1 MSKLPERDRPLL
13 VGKDLDGQVKS
24 FLPDLRSSGGMV
36 SSAIPIAAAKDIV
49 LAKDANLLAENG
61 GSINL
66 TNDWWSGCSTEWDLL
81 NREQQQS
88 SK

>member
-1 MSKLPERDRPLL
+1 MSTLPERGRPLL
-13 VGKDLDGQVKS
+13 LGKDLDEQVKS
-24 FLPDLRSSGGMV
+24 FLQDLRSSGGMV
-36 SSAIPIAAAKDIV
+36 YSTIPIAAAKDIV

-66 TNDWWSGCSTEWDLL
+66 TNDWWSGCSTEWDLFS
-81 NREQQQS
+81 RKQQQS